1 MIDDKRENHWKVQ
14 PLRRLRMVG
23 TTPQYN
29 EMARSLAVGLVGL
42 LLLGLGACAGQ
53 QPTPSAPTVTPDQ
66 VRTHADKAFDKLKQ
80 EEQQRAVNPATP

>member
-1 MIDDKRENHWKVQ
+1 MIVEKRENRWKEQ

-23 TTPQYN
+23 KTPQYN

-42 LLLGLGACAGQ
+42 SLLGLGACAGQ
-53 QPTPSAPTVTPDQ
+53 QSTPPAPTVTSDQ

-80 EEQQRAVNPATP
+80 EEQQRGGNPTTP